1 MKMKLKTEFS
11 EYPEVF
17 LEVGE
22 YQADGSPA
30 VELYTG
36 DGELITVITVCLMD
50 LFLEAGESYVDTN
63 NCPWALDFIKEYSLG
78 EPTGR
83 TRKSGFCTYPLVRF
97 DMEKLKEFAFP
108 ETKM

>member
-1 MKMKLKTEFS
+1 MKMTLKTEFS

-17 LEVGE
+17 LETGE

-36 DGELITVITVCLMD
+36 DGDLIAVITVCLD
-50 LFLEAGESYVDTN
+50 DPYLEAGESYVDTN
-63 NCPWALDFIKEYSLG
+63 NCPWAPDFIREYSLG
-78 EPTGR
+78 EQTG
-83 TRKSGFCTYPLVRF
+83 KNGQSGYCTYPVFRF
-97 DMEKLKEFAFP
+97 DMERLKEFAFP